1 MEKRQYAKSGKTN
14 WKLGALIL
22 TFLLPALTLYCVYTI
37 SSLVVTAV
45 YSLQDWSGVGNS
57 MTFIGLD
64 NYARMFRDPTMLI
77 CIKNNLLIV
86 ATAML
91 FQIPPAMILA
101 LLINTAVKGI
111 KVFRAVYFFP
121 QLMSTAAVGI
131 LWVLFYDPYFGLI
144 NNLLAVLGFGPVA
157 SGWLGDA
164 RIAIWCV
171 IVVICWQNIPF
182 HMILLNA
189 GLKGIPQ
196 DVYESAHLD
205 GASAWQT
212 YWHITFP
219 LMSTAIKTCCTL
231 ALIGSIRYFDLIYV
245 MTQGGPNNATQL
257 LATYMYRKGFL
268 EFSMGYAS
276 TIAVALFVII
286 FIATFLLR
294 KLLGLWKVEESA

>member
-1 MEKRQYAKSGKTN
+1 MENLTAARKKRVN
-14 WKLGALIL
+14 WKLGAVIL
-22 TFLLPALTLYCVYTI
+22 LFLLPALSLYCVYTV
-37 SSLVVTAV
+37 SSLAVTV
-45 YSLQDWSGVGNS
+45 FYSLQDWSGVGNA
-57 MTFIGLD
+57 MTFIGLG
-64 NYARMFRDPTMLI
+64 NYLRIFRDPTMLL
-77 CIKNNLLIV
+77 CIRNNLLIV

-91 FQIPPAMILA
+91 FQIPPAMVLA
-101 LLINTAVKGI
+101 LLINTRLKGI
-111 KVFRAVYFFP
+111 KFFRAVYFAP
-121 QLMSTAAVGI
+121 QLLSTVAVGI

-144 NNLLAVLGFGPVA
+144 NNLLSALGLGQYV
-157 SGWLGDA
+157 SGWLGDP
-164 RIAIWCV
+164 RLAIWCV

-196 DVYESAHLD
+196 EVYESAHLD
-205 GASAWQT
+205 GAAPWQT
-212 YWHITFP
+212 FWHITFP

-276 TIAVALFVII
+276 AIAAALFVII

-294 KLLGLWKVEESA
+294 KLLSLWKADEAL